1 MGINITRQ
9 CSNCLFCLTSNKGI
23 KLKCISYWFAGE
35 QNQPSTSSAADMGEE
50 FQESE
55 DFIQPRSRSRRGR
68 KKLVIEESQE
78 DESQQVL
85 KG

>member
-35 QNQPSTSSAADMGEE
+35 QNQPSTSSAADMEEE

-68 KKLVIEESQE
+68 KKPAIEESQE

>member
-1 MGINITRQ
+1 M
-9 CSNCLFCLTSNKGI
+9 
-23 KLKCISYWFAGE
+23 E
-35 QNQPSTSSAADMGEE
+35 EE

-55 DFIQPRSRSRRGR
+55 DFIQPRSWSRRGR

>member
-1 MGINITRQ
+1 MGIIITRQ
-9 CSNCLFCLTSNKGI
+9 CSNYLFCLTSYKGI
-23 KLKCISYWFAGE
+23 KFKCFYTGFAGE

-50 FQESE
+50 FHESE
-55 DFIQPRSRSRRGR
+55 DFIQPRSLSRRGR

-78 DESQQVL
+78 DESQQVW

>member
-35 QNQPSTSSAADMGEE
+35 QNQPSTSSAADMEEE

>member
-1 MGINITRQ
+1 M
-9 CSNCLFCLTSNKGI
+9 
-23 KLKCISYWFAGE
+23 E
-35 QNQPSTSSAADMGEE
+35 EE
-50 FQESE
+50 FQQSE
-55 DFIQPRSRSRRGR
+55 DFIQPRSRSRRGK